1 MIEWQRSHWFRG
13 LLVLV
18 AVALMIAIA
27 TIFNQAVML
36 VPEVGAVSTGL
47 LFFRISAWR
56 KGPLPFYL
64 LICGAAFLGVE
75 VARYLPIGLTAQIIV
90 TLSSILAAVLF
101 FRVPAYPALSAGLLP
116 VYLHL
121 TSPLYVVAVVCFMGL
136 PTLYV
141 LVVER
146 SGLGPG
152 PKVVVTLRTT
162 VIIACS
168 LGLMILA
175 LWLARSPLAVL
186 PPLFVASVEN
196 ANTSEPRS
204 IRRLSLTALVLLA
217 SIELSILLY
226 LNLNVDLV
234 VVITVLIALLVV
246 SKLNLES
253 PPILALAIIPIVFD
267 HPTDL
272 RVSYLIVI
280 GIVLSQI
287 APVTVA
293 WVIDHSPLL
302 ARIMRRPEGLRSTTT
317 SNSRL
322 RPCSDPRVDGTL
334 L

>member
-217 SIELSILLY
+217 SI
-226 LNLNVDLV
+226 
-234 VVITVLIALLVV
+234 
-246 SKLNLES
+246 
-253 PPILALAIIPIVFD
+253 
-267 HPTDL
+267 
-272 RVSYLIVI
+272 
-280 GIVLSQI
+280 
-287 APVTVA
+287 
-293 WVIDHSPLL
+293 
-302 ARIMRRPEGLRSTTT
+302 
-317 SNSRL
+317 
-322 RPCSDPRVDGTL
+322 
-334 L
+334 

>member
-1 MIEWQRSHWFRG
+1 
-13 LLVLV
+13 LVLV

-56 KGPLPFYL
+56 EGPLPFYL

-75 VARYLPIGLTAQIIV
+75 VTRYLPVSLTVQIIV
-90 TLSSILAAVLF
+90 ALASILAAILF

-121 TSPLYVVAVVCFMGL
+121 TSPLYVVAVVGFMGL

-141 LVVER
+141 LIVER
-146 SGLGPG
+146 PGLGPG
-152 PKVVVTLRTT
+152 PKVVVTLRAT
-162 VIIACS
+162 VIIVCS
-168 LGLMILA
+168 LGLMVLA
-175 LWLARSPLAVL
+175 LWLVRSPLAVL

-196 ANTSEPRS
+196 ANTSEPRG
-204 IRRLSLTALVLLA
+204 IRRLSLTALVLVA
-217 SIELSILLY
+217 AIELSILLY

-234 VVITVLIALLVV
+234 VVITVFIALLVA

-280 GIVLSQI
+280 GVVLSQFVPPAI
-287 APVTVA
+287 AWAIDRTPIIARVA
-293 WVIDHSPLL
+293 QPSRRYAKEFEIDHS
-302 ARIMRRPEGLRSTTT
+302 
-317 SNSRL
+317 
-322 RPCSDPRVDGTL
+322 V
-334 L
+334 